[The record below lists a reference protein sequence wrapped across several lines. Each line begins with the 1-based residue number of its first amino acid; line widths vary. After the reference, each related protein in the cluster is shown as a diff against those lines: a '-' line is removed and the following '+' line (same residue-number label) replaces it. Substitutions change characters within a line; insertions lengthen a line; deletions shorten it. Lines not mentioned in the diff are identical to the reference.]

1 MQYTSVFHSFL
12 LLTCIPLY
20 RLPHVL
26 YPFASCGHLG
36 YFQFLAIV
44 SNAAMR
50 THLKVLCVHMFPFL
64 LGRCLEVILLVGMSL
79 EIKGMTS
86 HLPSAPMHSALQPH
100 SWSFFRFSDSRVGGP
115 LDALFCSRSWFSQ
128 SNLCPLQVV
137 RREASASHHPCAS
150 LTRGR
155 PPSHSGSAVVPECQ
169 SHFCAI

>member
-1 MQYTSVFHSFL
+1 MSAFHSFL

-20 RLPHVL
+20 RLPHL
-26 YPFASCGHLG
+26 LHLFASCGHLG

-44 SNAAMR
+44 SNAALS
-50 THLKVLCVHMFPFL
+50 THLKVFCVHMFPFL

-86 HLPSAPMHSALQPH
+86 YLLSPPMHSALQPH
-100 SWSFFRFSDSRVGGP
+100 SWPFFLLFWLLGRGP
-115 LDALFCSRSWFSQ
+115 LDALFCSRSWLSQ

-137 RREASASHHPCAS
+137 LGEASASHHPCAS

-155 PPSHSGSAVVPECQ
+155 PPSHSGSAIVPECQ
-169 SHFCAI
+169 SHFLAIW